1 MELAGDEQT
10 SQNGDAERAAAG
22 TSLVVQ
28 WLRHRDSHAVGAG
41 SDPGQETKIP
51 HDS

>member
-10 SQNGDAERAAAG
+10 SQNGDTERTAAG

-28 WLRHRDSHAVGAG
+28 WLRYRDSHAVGAG
-41 SDPGQETKIP
+41 SDLGQ
-51 HDS
+51 